1 MVQALPLPV
10 FKRHQPSPT
19 ASDTMPTPPFNTCFL
34 ISLTAKPLNR
44 FRQPLW
50 VGLWFGAGWLL
61 TSGAQAQIP
70 AAGHA
75 PALGW
80 QVCQAMT
87 GEPAA
92 QLKCFQDWAASQTL
106 PNSQTPA
113 NSPAPEIT
121 LAPAN
126 PATGQPATP
135 VLLLPALSTEA
146 PDGKPIGCRNDKYS
160 ELSRFWEL
168 QRATDCDTFALR
180 GYRPLTAGLVASNT
194 VNRQPT
200 SPGLGASATTA
211 ENYQRGETKLQLSVR
226 TKIAKGLLKNGGEDD
241 DDHDSLWVAYT
252 QKSYWQ
258 LFNSELSRPFRT
270 TDHEPEL
277 IYIYPHQIALP
288 GGWNYRLS
296 GLGLVHQSNGQSLPL
311 SRSWNRAYLMGAAE
325 KVLGQE
331 SSLRLQGRIWNRLRE
346 SGDDE
351 NPGIQNYIGRA
362 ELAGSWKVNN
372 AHTVGV
378 TLRHSLRSEGRGSA
392 SAEWMI
398 APSASPNYTGL
409 RYHLQLF
416 SGYGDSLID
425 YNRRRTA
432 LSFGLSLVDW

>member
-1 MVQALPLPV
+1 MPN
-10 FKRHQPSPT
+10 RHAHPHPRFLT
-19 ASDTMPTPPFNTCFL
+19 TPAP
-34 ISLTAKPLNR
+34 KPYRRPWLK
-44 FRQPLW
+44 
-50 VGLWFGAGWLL
+50 GLWLGAGWLA
-61 TSGAQAQIP
+61 SGLAQAQSP
-70 AAGHA
+70 APGRA

-92 QLKCFQDWAASQTL
+92 QLKCFQDWAT
-106 PNSQTPA
+106 SQTPA
-113 NSPAPEIT
+113 NMPQPEIAR
-121 LAPAN
+121 APAN
-126 PATGQPATP
+126 AATGQPATP
-135 VLLLPALSTEA
+135 VLLLPALNTEA

-168 QRATDCDTFALR
+168 QRGTDCDTFALR
-180 GYRPLTAGLVASNT
+180 GYRPLTAGLVLSNT
-194 VNRQPT
+194 VNKQPT
-200 SPGLGASATTA
+200 SSGLGASATTS

-226 TKIAKGLLKNGGEDD
+226 TKIAKGLLKSGPDDD

-258 LFNSELSRPFRT
+258 IFNSELSRPFRT

-311 SRSWNRAYLMGAAE
+311 SRSWNRVYLMGAAE

-331 SSLRLQGRIWNRLRE
+331 SSLRLQGRVWNRLSE
-346 SGDDE
+346 SGEDE
-351 NPGIQNYIGRA
+351 NPGIQNYIGRG
-362 ELAGSWKVNN
+362 ELTGSWKVNN

-378 TLRHSLRSEGRGSA
+378 TWRHSLRSEARGSVM
-392 SAEWMI
+392 AEWLI
-398 APSASPNYTGL
+398 APRAFPNYTGL
-409 RYHLQLF
+409 RYHVQLF

>member
-1 MVQALPLPV
+1 
-10 FKRHQPSPT
+10 
-19 ASDTMPTPPFNTCFL
+19 MPTRHLKKRFL
-34 ISLTAKPLNR
+34 MTLTAKP
-44 FRQPLW
+44 FRPPFLTGAW
-50 VGLWFGAGWLL
+50 LGAGLL
-61 TSGAQAQIP
+61 AASFAQAQVTAP
-70 AAGHA
+70 LGNATART

-80 QVCQAMT
+80 QVCQAMA

-92 QLKCFQDWAASQTL
+92 QLKCFQDWATSQA
-106 PNSQTPA
+106 PA
-113 NSPAPEIT
+113 NAPAPEIT

-135 VLLLPALSTEA
+135 VLLLPALNTEA
-146 PDGKPIGCRNDKYS
+146 PDGKPIGCRNDKFS

-168 QRATDCDTFALR
+168 QRGTDCDTFALR

-200 SPGLGASATTA
+200 SPGVGASATTS

-226 TKIAKGLLKNGGEDD
+226 TKIAKGLLKNGREDD

-258 LFNSELSRPFRT
+258 IFNSELSRPFRT

-296 GLGLVHQSNGQSLPL
+296 GLGLVHQSNGQTLPL

-325 KVLGQE
+325 KALGQD
-331 SSLRLQGRIWNRLRE
+331 SSLQLQGRVWNRLRE

-362 ELAGSWKVNN
+362 ELVGRWKLNN
-372 AHTVGV
+372 AHSVGV
-378 TLRHSLRSEGRGSA
+378 MLRHSLRREARGSVT
-392 SAEWMI
+392 AEWLV
-398 APSASPNYTGL
+398 APSASPDYTGL
-409 RYHLQLF
+409 RYHVQIF
-416 SGYGDSLID
+416 SGYGDSLVD